1 MLASRYLLQLLLEA
15 DLGMR
20 RLREAVGGADLL
32 GSSGLYLHDLPGPQ
46 GCGGREEKKVWVEI
60 AASALR

>member
-32 GSSGLYLHDLPGPQ
+32 GGSGLYLRDLPGPQ
-46 GCGGREEKKVWVEI
+46 GCGG
-60 AASALR
+60 